1 MAGTE
6 RFREVGVVAA
16 LPEEVAPL
24 VRRSCA
30 PRKIRIADRDGYL
43 CMFGPVQVM
52 ILITGDGRERA
63 RVGIR
68 ALLDRFK
75 PDGVLGIGVAGG
87 LSAGLAPGTVLASR
101 EIVCDGERLAPAEA
115 GWLDLAIRHADVVP
129 GTLVTTKRILTSA
142 EAKSALRA
150 TLEDEPC
157 AVDLESGVLAA
168 EATERGVPYLVL
180 RAIQDTAEE
189 SLPRFLD
196 ECQRDD
202 GSIDR
207 RKVLASAL
215 ARPTR
220 LMALAKMARRLRFC
234 ARRLCDPA
242 ESVLGARGSETDPR
256 PRA

>member
-1 MAGTE
+1 
-6 RFREVGVVAA
+6 VGVVAA

-87 LSAGLAPGTVLASR
+87 LSAGLAPGAVLASR
-101 EIVCDGERLAPAEA
+101 EVVCDGARLAPADPR
-115 GWLDLAIRHADVVP
+115 WLDLATRHPDVVP
-129 GTLVTTKRILTSA
+129 GTLVTTKRILTGA

-150 TLEDEPC
+150 TLTDEPC
-157 AVDLESGVLAA
+157 AVDLESGVFAM

-189 SLPRFLD
+189 SLPRFL
-196 ECQRDD
+196 EGCERED

-207 RKVLASAL
+207 RKVVASAL
-215 ARPTR
+215 TRPVR
-220 LMALAKMARRLRFC
+220 LVALAKMAGRLRFC

-242 ESVLGARGSETDPR
+242 ESVIGAKGSAEGPPPWR
-256 PRA
+256 